1 MSENLT
7 KDNDNMVRKFEIPD
21 FGYEVEVGEV
31 ALQADGAVWF
41 KHGGTV
47 LLATVVSE
55 PTKEFPGFLPLT
67 VEYREQFSAAGK
79 IPGGYFKREGKPTD
93 KEVLTGRLTD
103 RAIRPLFPANF
114 FNQVQ
119 IIVTVYSV
127 DKIHAPGNLALI
139 ASSLALSISK
149 IPFLGPVG
157 IVEIGR
163 VDGKWVVNPLFP
175 DSVKSDVRLIVAG
188 TEEGICMVEG
198 SADELPEKEFVDL
211 LFMAHTEI
219 KKLVAW
225 QKKIQEEIGAKK
237 EASDD
242 FGFDWGVWE
251 ERINSVLTDSVVQ
264 GFFVPDKIE
273 RTNRISEARELIAE
287 RYAKEI
293 EEAAIPQNVI
303 DYVFDNRLRARIV
316 DYIFALNKR
325 IDNRS
330 FDEIRPVDVRVGL
343 LPFTHGS
350 ALFTRGRTQA
360 LVSVTLGSGQD
371 EQRIE
376 ELMDDGEN
384 IGSFMLHYNFLPFST
399 GEIRPMRG
407 PGRREVGHGYLAASA
422 LRNML
427 PNKEKFPYTIRV
439 VSDILE
445 SDGSSSMA
453 TTCGAT
459 MALMHAGVPIRKI
472 VGGIAMGLLMDSKN
486 QFKVLSDISGFED
499 AFGLMDFKVAGTE
512 EGITAIQM
520 DIKYKG
526 GLPRAIFE
534 TAMEQARRG
543 RMHII
548 GIMKGVMSAPNPT
561 LSDLVPKVMTVKIDT
576 DKIGAIIG
584 TGGKTIRE
592 ISERSKTDINI
603 DPDGTVKIYGVPGAD
618 IEMAVNWINTLA
630 GNIVIGSRYK
640 GKIRRFAEFGMF
652 VELVPGL
659 DGLVHISNIPRDLQ
673 RTFAKHYKLDDIV
686 HVEVVDH
693 DPVSGKIRL
702 RLLAD

>member
-1 MSENLT
+1 
-7 KDNDNMVRKFEIPD
+7 MVRKFDAPD
-21 FGYEVEVGEV
+21 FGYEVEIGEV
-31 ALQADGAVWF
+31 ARQADGAVWF

-79 IPGGYFKREGKPTD
+79 IPGGYFKREGKSTD
-93 KEVLTGRLTD
+93 KEVLTSRLTD
-103 RAIRPLFPANF
+103 RAIRPLFPTNF

-119 IIVTVYSV
+119 VIVTVYSV

-139 ASSLALSISK
+139 ATSLALSISNV
-149 IPFLGPVG
+149 PFLGPVG
-157 IVEIGR
+157 VVEIGR
-163 VDGKWVVNPLFP
+163 VDGQWVINPIYE
-175 DSVKSDVRLIVAG
+175 DMIKSDTRLVIAG

-198 SADELPEKEFVDL
+198 SANELAEHEFVDL
-211 LFMAHTEI
+211 LFKAHAEI

-225 QKKIQEEIGAKK
+225 QKKIQAEIGIPK
-237 EASDD
+237 EESSD
-242 FGFDWGVWE
+242 FGLDWKTWE
-251 ERINSVLTDSVVQ
+251 ERVNTALTDSVIES
-264 GFFVPDKIE
+264 FFIPDKV
-273 RTNRISEARELIAE
+273 ARSKQIGEVRESIDKQ
-287 RYAKEI
+287 YAKEI
-293 EEAAIPQNVI
+293 EEGEVSPNII
-303 DYVFDNRLRARIV
+303 DYIFDNRLRARIV
-316 DYIFALNKR
+316 DLIFSRNKR

-330 FDEIRPVDVRVGL
+330 FDEVRSIAIRLGL

-350 ALFTRGRTQA
+350 ALFTRGSTQA
-360 LVSVTLGSGQD
+360 LVSATLGSGQD

-376 ELMDDGEN
+376 ELMDDGEML
-384 IGSFMLHYNFLPFST
+384 GTFMLHYNFLPFST
-399 GEIRPMRG
+399 GEIKPMRG
-407 PGRREVGHGYLAASA
+407 PGRREIGHGYLAKSA
-422 LRNML
+422 LRIML
-427 PNKEKFPYTIRV
+427 PDKEKFPYTIRV

-459 MALMHAGVPIRKI
+459 MALMQAGVPIRKA
-472 VGGIAMGLLMDSKN
+472 VGGIAMGLLMDAKGN
-486 QFKVLSDISGFED
+486 FKVLSDISGFED

-543 RMHII
+543 RIHIL
-548 GIMKGVMSAPNPT
+548 GIMKGVLPAPNPT
-561 LSDLVPKVMTVKIDT
+561 LSDLVPKVQTVKIDT

-592 ISERSKTDINI
+592 ISEKTKTDINI
-603 DPDGTVKIYGVPGAD
+603 DPDGTVKIYGAPGAD
-618 IEMAVNWINTLA
+618 IDMAVNWVNTLA
-630 GNIVIGSRYK
+630 GKIVIGSRYK
-640 GKIRRFAEFGMF
+640 GKIRRFAEFGIF

-659 DGLVHISNIPRDLQ
+659 DGLVHVSNIPRDLQ